1 MIFGE
6 WKPIEEIVESLK
18 GGKRVLVV
26 GCATCVAEC
35 AAGGEKEV
43 EILAPLLSL
52 ATKKRGKPIEIT
64 TATVEKQ
71 CEYEFVE
78 TIAGKAEQA
87 DTLLSLACGIGVQVL
102 AERFGDKRVL
112 PGVNTSALTV
122 REEAGIWAS
131 RCDACGDCVL
141 GETQGYCPIAR
152 CSKSL
157 MNGPCGGTSKN
168 GKCEISEDTDCIWK
182 LIVERAEL
190 RGELELLAKI
200 RNPKN
205 WSRARSGGP
214 KRVVREELR
223 Q

>member
-52 ATKKRGKPIEIT
+52 ATKKRGNPIEIT

-71 CEYEFVE
+71 CEYELVE